1 MSELAAN
8 DIKHNYQRILE
19 KLAEAALSVKR
30 DPGDIRLVVVTKTH
44 PVETIKT
51 VIAAGA
57 TDLGENRV
65 EEAEEK
71 IPAISDHPGIQW
83 HMIGH
88 VQSRKAQ
95 AVCQHFAWLHSIDRI
110 KLANRVS
117 RFCVEMGR
125 VMPVLLEF
133 NVSGEESKSGWHAF
147 DESLWPN
154 LVEEVGQIVSL
165 PGIEMHGLM
174 TMAPYSLD
182 PEASRPVFVRLR
194 RLRDYLAGQFPSV
207 DFSQLSM
214 GMSMDY
220 EVGVQEGATMVR
232 IGTAIL
238 GQRH

>member
-1 MSELAAN
+1 MIELNA
-8 DIKHNYQRILE
+8 DEIKQNYQRTLE
-19 KLAEAALSVKR
+19 KIAEAAQSVKR
-30 DPGDIRLVVVTKTH
+30 APGEIRLVVVTKTH
-44 PVETIKT
+44 PVESIKT

-71 IPAISDHPGIQW
+71 IPALSDHPGIQW

-88 VQSRKAQ
+88 VQSRKAE
-95 AVCQHFAWLHSIDRI
+95 AVCQYFAWLHSVDRL

-117 RFCVEMGR
+117 HFSLEMGR

-147 DESLWPN
+147 DENVWPAI
-154 LVEEVGQIVSL
+154 LGEVGQIVSL
-165 PGIEMHGLM
+165 PGIQVHGLM
-174 TMAPYSLD
+174 TMAPYNLD